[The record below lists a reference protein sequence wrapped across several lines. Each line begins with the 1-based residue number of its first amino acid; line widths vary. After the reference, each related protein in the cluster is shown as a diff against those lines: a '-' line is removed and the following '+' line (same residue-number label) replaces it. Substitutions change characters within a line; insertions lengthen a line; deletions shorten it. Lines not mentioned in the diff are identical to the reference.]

1 VFVDIEYPL
10 GSKRIKRPS
19 IVLAHLPVML
29 GSNKCVLSGKS
40 EAQLATMSEC
50 PLDPGVISSLMARRR
65 SFLVQEQ
72 LSKYR
77 ILIETDSSKG
87 IVSVSVTS

>member
-10 GSKRIKRPS
+10 GSKRIKRPRV
-19 IVLAHLPVML
+19 VLTLPVML
-29 GSNKCVLSGKS
+29 GSNKCMLSGKS

-50 PLDPGVISSLMARRR
+50 PLDPGAISSLMARRR

-77 ILIETDSSKG
+77 ILIKTDSPKG
-87 IVSVSVTS
+87 IASVSVTS